1 MRISRRNI
9 APGINRDS
17 LFSPLFVPVT
27 LPLKATVSLD
37 PIDLTTSLC
46 AEAEFPG
53 PKPLPYCP
61 MRGHGLALPCKW
73 AATMKILL
81 LPGIPTFRL
90 RTAPGSSLP

>member
-53 PKPLPYCP
+53 PKPLPYCR
-61 MRGHGLALPCKW
+61 MNGNGVSVTCK
-73 AATMKILL
+73 
-81 LPGIPTFRL
+81 
-90 RTAPGSSLP
+90 